1 MKEANSNRKMIM
13 MAMLVALAYMF
24 MLVGRVVLVPA
35 VGFLKYDPK
44 DIIITIGGFIY
55 GPLSAFIITTVVSLI
70 EMVTVSETGIIGFIM
85 NVLATCAFVCPAAFL
100 YKRKHTMKGAIIGLG
115 LGCIAMT
122 TVMLLWNYLITP
134 LYMGYPREAI
144 AELLLPGFLPFNLIK
159 SGLNAGITL
168 MIYKPVVTA
177 LRKSNLIP
185 PSTGTGNTK
194 DSRFGYIFIST
205 FILVTCVLSILALKE
220 FI

>member
-24 MLVGRVVLVPA
+24 MLVGRVVIVPA
-35 VGFLKYDPK
+35 VGFLTYDPK
-44 DIIITIGGFIY
+44 DIIITIGGLIY
-55 GPLSAFIITTVVSLI
+55 GPLSAFVITIVVALI
-70 EMVTVSETGIIGFIM
+70 EMVTVSDTGIIGFIM

-100 YKRKHTMKGAIIGLG
+100 YKKKHTMKGAIIGLG

-185 PSTGTGNTK
+185 PSTGEQNTK
-194 DSRFGYIFIST
+194 DSRFGYILVSS
-205 FILVTCVLSILALKE
+205 FILATCFLSILAFKE

>member
-1 MKEANSNRKMIM
+1 MREESSSRKMIM

-35 VGFLKYDPK
+35 VSFLKYDPK

-55 GPLSAFIITTVVSLI
+55 GPLSAFVIATVVSLI

-85 NVLATCAFVCPAAFL
+85 NVLATAAFVCPAAFL
-100 YKRKHTMKGAIIGLG
+100 YKRKHTMKGAIMGLG

-144 AELLLPGFLPFNLIK
+144 AKLLLPGFLPFNLIK

-185 PSTGTGNTK
+185 PSTGAANAK
-194 DSRFGYIFIST
+194 DSRFGYIFVSS

>member
-1 MKEANSNRKMIM
+1 MKEFSSNKKMIT

-55 GPLSAFIITTVVSLI
+55 GPLSAFIISMVVSLI
-70 EMVTVSETGIIGFIM
+70 EMVTVSETGIIGLIM
-85 NVLATCAFVCPAAFL
+85 NVLATCAFVCPAAFI
-100 YKRKHTMKGAIIGLG
+100 YKRVHTMKGALIGLG
-115 LGCIAMT
+115 IGCIGMT
-122 TVMLLWNYLITP
+122 GVMLLWNYLITP

-144 AELLLPGFLPFNLIK
+144 AQLLIPGFLPFNLIK
-159 SGLNAGITL
+159 SGLNAGLTL
-168 MIYKPVVTA
+168 LIYKPVVTA

-185 PSTGTGNTK
+185 PSTNEDIAK
-194 DSRFGYIFIST
+194 DNKFGYVFVSS
-205 FILVTCVLSILALKE
+205 FILATCVLCILVFKQ
-220 FI
+220 II

>member
-1 MKEANSNRKMIM
+1 MREESSSRKVIM

-55 GPLSAFIITTVVSLI
+55 GPLSAFIIATVVSLI

-85 NVLATCAFVCPAAFL
+85 NVLATAAFVCPAAFL
-100 YKRKHTMKGAIIGLG
+100 YKRKHTMKGAIMGLG

-144 AELLLPGFLPFNLIK
+144 AKLLLPGFLPFNLIK

-185 PSTGTGNTK
+185 PSTWTANAK
-194 DSRFGYIFIST
+194 DSRFGYIFISS

>member
-55 GPLSAFIITTVVSLI
+55 GPLSAFIIATVVSLI
-70 EMVTVSETGIIGFIM
+70 EMVTVSDTGIIGFIM

-115 LGCIAMT
+115 LSCIAMT
-122 TVMLLWNYLITP
+122 TVMLLWN
-134 LYMGYPREAI
+134 
-144 AELLLPGFLPFNLIK
+144 
-159 SGLNAGITL
+159 
-168 MIYKPVVTA
+168 
-177 LRKSNLIP
+177 
-185 PSTGTGNTK
+185 
-194 DSRFGYIFIST
+194 
-205 FILVTCVLSILALKE
+205 
-220 FI
+220 

>member
-24 MLVGRVVLVPA
+24 MLVGRVVIVPA
-35 VGFLKYDPK
+35 VGFLTYDPK

-55 GPLSAFIITTVVSLI
+55 GPLSAFVITIVVSLI
-70 EMVTVSETGIIGFIM
+70 EMVTVSDTGIIGFIM

-144 AELLLPGFLPFNLIK
+144 AELLIPGFLPFNLIK

-205 FILVTCVLSILALKE
+205 FILVTCVLSILALKQ

>member
-1 MKEANSNRKMIM
+1 MREENSSRKMIM

-35 VGFLKYDPK
+35 VSFLKYDPK

-55 GPLSAFIITTVVSLI
+55 GPLSAFIISTVVSLI

-85 NVLATCAFVCPAAFL
+85 NVLSTAAFVCPAAFL
-100 YKRKHTMKGAIIGLG
+100 YKRKHTMKGAIMGLG

-144 AELLLPGFLPFNLIK
+144 AKLLLPGFLPFNLIK

-168 MIYKPVVTA
+168 MIYKLVVTA

-185 PSTGTGNTK
+185 PSTGAENAK
-194 DSRFGYIFIST
+194 DSRFGYIFISS

>member
-1 MKEANSNRKMIM
+1 MREESSSRKMIM

-35 VGFLKYDPK
+35 VSFLKYDPK

-55 GPLSAFIITTVVSLI
+55 GPLSAFIIATVVSLI

-85 NVLATCAFVCPAAFL
+85 NVLATAAFVCPAAFL

-134 LYMGYPREAI
+134 IYMGYPREAI
-144 AELLLPGFLPFNLIK
+144 AKLLLSGFLPFNLIK
-159 SGLNAGITL
+159 SGLNAGVTL

-185 PSTGTGNTK
+185 PSTGGANTK
-194 DSRFGYIFIST
+194 DSRFGYIFVSS
-205 FILVTCVLSILALKE
+205 FILVTCVLSILAFKE